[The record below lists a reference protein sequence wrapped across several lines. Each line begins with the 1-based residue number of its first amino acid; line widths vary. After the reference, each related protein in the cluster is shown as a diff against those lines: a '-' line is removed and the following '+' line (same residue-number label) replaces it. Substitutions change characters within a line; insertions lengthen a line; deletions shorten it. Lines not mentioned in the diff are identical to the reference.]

1 MSELI
6 GTATSFDSHLSSVT
20 NFSTRQSTAY
30 HHRMFIISISSA
42 FVSLYC
48 SPLPVL
54 TLPPA
59 PSACLR
65 VPLVSQPGDR
75 CYGGVLR

>member
-48 SPLPVL
+48 SPFL
-54 TLPPA
+54 
-59 PSACLR
+59 S
-65 VPLVSQPGDR
+65 
-75 CYGGVLR
+75 